1 MTWFEFR
8 SKVDEYLA
16 ENQIDPQEV
25 EIWYFEIRDK
35 IENLEVVVEKFGAVK
50 PPTLRLFAS

>member
-16 ENQIDPQEV
+16 ENSIDPQEV
-25 EIWYFEIRDK
+25 EIWYFEICDK
-35 IENLEVVVEKFGAVK
+35 IENLEVGVEKFGTVK
-50 PPTLRLFAS
+50 NPTLRLFAS

>member
-16 ENQIDPQEV
+16 ENQIDLQEV
-25 EIWYFEIRDK
+25 EIWYLELPSTGRLEDLEIGQNEMG
-35 IENLEVVVEKFGAVK
+35 IWTA
-50 PPTLRLFAS
+50 